1 MELKRSL
8 EVSAQPIKY
17 HTTLS
22 TRSLRVTIGSSTEP
36 TLLSSPQEAPAP
48 KLTKVVAGVALAQ
61 ALGQARHLATD
72 HLIFAH
78 KTIIW
83 EAEVKIC

>member
-1 MELKRSL
+1 MILLHLPILALPRSSGSILPMELKGSL
-8 EVSAQPIKY
+8 EVSTQPIKY

-61 ALGQARHLATD
+61 ALGQA
-72 HLIFAH
+72 
-78 KTIIW
+78 
-83 EAEVKIC
+83 